1 MTTGLMKNRAD
12 ALAGIIGIE
21 DGLAEVAARMRRV
34 MGRPVDV
41 LIEGE
46 SGTGKELFARAL
58 HAGDPRRSAGPFVAL
73 NCAAIPETLLEA
85 ELFGSEKGAFTGAAS
100 RTDGLFMQAEGG
112 TLFLDEIG
120 ELPLMLQPKL
130 LRVLQEKAVRRV
142 GGRSEKPID
151 LRVVSATNADLVA
164 ATTAGHFRTDLY
176 YRLAEFPIH
185 VPPLRR
191 RRGDIPA
198 LCSHLLTRFGALC
211 GSSAPVLTPQA
222 LQRLRCHDW
231 RRNNVRE
238 LSHVLKQALLLA
250 DGPTV
255 GVEHLQLPALLGSSE
270 SVAPQEDMTAGM
282 LKAMRQTDGNV
293 AAAARL
299 LGVSRST
306 LFDRLRRL
314 GWKGRE
320 G

>member
-1 MTTGLMKNRAD
+1 MKKRAD

-21 DGLAEVAARMRRV
+21 DGLAEVATRMRRV

-58 HAGDPRRSAGPFVAL
+58 HGGDPHRSTGPFIAL

-100 RTDGLFMQAEGG
+100 RTDGLFRQAEGG

-142 GGRSEKPID
+142 GGRSEDPVN

-164 ATTAGHFRTDLY
+164 ATASGHFRTDLY

-185 VPPLRR
+185 IPPLRQ

-198 LCSHLLTRFGALC
+198 LCNHLLARFGTLC
-211 GSSAPVLTPQA
+211 GSRSAPVLTPQA

-238 LSHVLKQALLLA
+238 LNHVLKQALLLA

-255 GVEHLQLPALLGSSE
+255 GVEHLPLPTRLGNSDPAS
-270 SVAPQEDMTAGM
+270 ARADLATGM
-282 LKAMRQTDGNV
+282 LEAIQRTNGNV